1 MNVVDTTAPT
11 ITLNGSATV
20 TVEAC
25 GTYNELGATAD
36 DGCLAIGAVVID
48 NSSVDETTVGSYTVT
63 YNVSDAA
70 GNSAVQVTR
79 TVNVVDTTAPTITL
93 NGSSTVTV
101 EACGTYNELGATAD
115 DGCLAI
121 GAVTVDNSS
130 VDETTVGSYT
140 VTYNVSD
147 AAGNSAVQVTRTV
160 NVVDT
165 TAPTITLNGS
175 ATVTVEACGA
185 YNELGA
191 TADDG
196 CLSIGAVVIDN
207 SSVDETTVGSYTVTY
222 NVNDAAGNSAVQVT
236 RTVNVV
242 DTTDPNAICQNITV
256 QLNASG
262 NASITASDINNGSN
276 DSCSTITLNASQT
289 NFDCSD
295 LGNNNVTLTV
305 TDAEGNSD
313 TCIAVVTVQDVT
325 DPITP
330 TLSTITAQCST
341 TVPTPTTTDGCN
353 GTLTGTTSDP
363 TTYNTQGAYVI
374 TWTFDDGNG
383 NSINV
388 NQNVV
393 INDTVDPV
401 ANCQNITVPL
411 SDATGTATI
420 TPSQI
425 NNGSTDNCN
434 LSNLTY
440 SLSQSTFDCT
450 NIGPNII
457 TFTVT
462 DAGGNTDTCTATVTV
477 TSPNINGGNAIGY
490 LTNTET
496 PADSDDIIE
505 VTACPDEPQNA
516 IITLSGHIGNVVRW
530 EYSTN
535 GGLNWTSV
543 ANTTTTYNF
552 IDILQTTLVR
562 AVIQIGSCQA
572 YSNLVY
578 VAVVPPDVPPTIV
591 GPSSFDNC
599 IGDVITVTA
608 QSEYGINPAF
618 NEGGLFNQANLNNLG
633 WIVDGAAEMSA
644 GGNNTN
650 DTYWKETNG
659 PKKFNGRCYDSTDN
673 TKFAIVSGVS
683 IYDAPDH
690 TIAPLSTLETPI
702 FNTLGLTNATLEFDQ
717 AYYLEAGAWCK
728 IELSV
733 DGGAT
738 YNIELDP
745 GPTYNYT
752 GPSDSGFL
760 ASVPGFTGQCRNTL
774 GTLVN
779 KHVSIDLQSYIGM
792 TGLRIKFT
800 YSGTNNSA
808 WALDNITIPQ
818 APIDETIEWTDQAG
832 VVVTTGATTTITPIT
847 PGVQV
852 YGVTSL
858 INGCRSQGDEG
869 TEFIDVSAS
878 LAYAGKDVD
887 LTTGN
892 ECGEAEIQLAAYDNT
907 ISALDN
913 YNNGVWEPGA
923 YIYPGQS
930 YDHDNNAATPNIIA
944 PNHPVGTGKTG
955 FWSATVVDDFGGCN
969 PTYSFTDINSP
980 NSKFTGEPGEYTL
993 TWTVIVESGANPVT
1007 CSSDINV
1014 KIAQCQDVDFD
1025 GNDDHVVFDDN
1036 FDLSGNFSVSAWVK
1050 PESIGG
1056 DQTIISKR
1064 NPSSPNTG
1072 YDLRLN
1078 NSGRLIFAYNNSN
1091 INSGSRNLTTNR
1103 WYHVAVVHSGSTYRL
1118 YIDGIQINSTTGGAP
1133 TANNSDCLLGA
1144 VERAS
1149 GKSNFYN
1156 GWMDELRIWN
1166 VALNVN
1172 QIRETMNQEIR
1183 DNAGSVA
1190 GEVVPLDIPGLNW
1203 TDLDGYYRMGE
1214 NCGKLTP
1221 YAGSV
1226 SGKLKNIN
1234 SQQTENAP
1242 IPYTSRVDGQQW
1254 ATDNTWT
1261 HFQVWDAPNSIGI
1274 DNSTRIDWNI
1284 VQVSHNIDSGNKD
1297 ITVLGLISDN
1307 TNKELTIANPGSPQ
1321 DETNT
1326 GQMLWVTHYL
1336 DLDGKI
1342 DLVGESQLIQK
1353 RYDSNQVDES
1363 IFNNTSLGY
1372 IERDQQGTSN
1382 PFNYNYWS
1390 SPVAPNNAAADNS
1403 NNYSLS
1409 GVLRDGTTTVN
1420 NPMGRP
1426 INWIGGYTAAASNPA
1441 QVSTRWLYAYINNPA
1456 EDYYEWEFIGNST
1469 SIPIGL
1475 GYTMKGSGNA
1485 GSTQNYVYV
1494 GKPNNGTIST
1504 PIGAT
1509 RQSLVGNPYPS
1520 AIDSRAFIMDNGP
1533 SGTNSITGTLYFWE
1547 HYTSN
1552 ATHVTELYEGG
1563 YAALNFT
1570 GGVGA
1575 VQHPDLII
1583 SNNGTKIPERYI
1595 PVGQGF
1601 FVEAGSNT
1609 SNVVFNNSQR
1619 IYKTEAYTADS
1630 YEGSVFVRSSNSE
1643 NRNEDLIQRIR
1654 LRFTSPEGGKR
1665 PLLLGF
1671 VSNGAATDGVDWAYD
1686 GKNNDESTDSD
1697 LSWMIED
1704 NRYVIQGVG
1713 EFDATKQYP
1722 LGLFLSTDGNIKIEL
1737 TELENFETD
1746 IDVYIYDSL
1755 LGTYTQ
1761 INDTEF
1767 EIAMDAGEYLDRF
1780 FVTFQSESLSVD
1792 EFETQE
1798 ESELLVNYLNNSGE
1812 IYINVPYN
1820 VQVKQ
1825 VFLIQILGQTV
1836 NSWEITNASAYLL
1849 SPEIRIPVKGITD
1862 GTYIVK
1868 VITKDN
1874 QTINKKVVIKK

>member
-1 MNVVDTTAPT
+1 GA
-11 ITLNGSATV
+11 V
-20 TVEAC
+20 TV
-25 GTYNELGATAD
+25 
-36 DGCLAIGAVVID
+36 D
-48 NSSVDETTVGSYTVT
+48 NSAVNTNAVGSYTVT
-63 YNVSDAA
+63 YNVSDAE
-70 GNSAVQVTR
+70 GNAATQVTR
-79 TVNVVDTTAPTITL
+79 TVNVVDTTNPTITL
-93 NGSSTVTV
+93 NGAATVTV

-121 GAVTVDNSS
+121 GAVTVDNSA
-130 VDETTVGSYT
+130 VNTNAVGSYT

-147 AAGNSAVQVTRTV
+147 AEGNAATQVTRTV

-165 TAPTITLNGS
+165 TDPTITLNGA
-175 ATVTVEACGA
+175 ATVTVEACGT

-196 CLSIGAVVIDN
+196 CLAIGAVSVDN
-207 SSVDETTVGSYTVTY
+207 SAVDVNTVGSYTVTY
-222 NVNDAAGNSAVQVT
+222 NVTDAEGNSATQVT

-242 DTTDPNAICQNITV
+242 DTTDPNAVCQNITI

-276 DSCSTITLNASQT
+276 DSCSSITISASQT
-289 NFDCSD
+289 AFNCSD

-305 TDAEGNSD
+305 TDAEGNTD
-313 TCIAVVTVQDVT
+313 TCIAVVTVEDNVN
-325 DPITP
+325 PNTP
-330 TLSTITAQCST
+330 TLPTITAQCNV
-341 TVPTPTTTDGCN
+341 TVPNPTTTDGCN
-353 GTLTGTTSDP
+353 GTITGTTSNP

-401 ANCQNITVPL
+401 AICQDITLPL
-411 SDATGTATI
+411 SNGTGTATI
-420 TPSQI
+420 TAAQI

-434 LSNLTY
+434 TSNLTY
-440 SLSQSTFDCT
+440 SLSQSSFDCT

-457 TFTVT
+457 TMTVT

-477 TSPNINGGNAIGY
+477 TSPNINGGSAIGY

-496 PADSDDIIE
+496 AADADTIIE

-516 IITLSGHIGNVVRW
+516 IITLSGQQGNIVRW

-543 ANTTTTYNF
+543 ANTTNTYNF
-552 IDILQTTLVR
+552 NDILQTTLVR
-562 AVIQIGSCQA
+562 AVIQIGACSA

-608 QSEYGINPAF
+608 QSAFGINPDFNNGGMF
-618 NEGGLFNQANLNNLG
+618 NEANLNNLG

-659 PKKFNGRCYDSTDN
+659 PKKFNGRCYDTTDN
-673 TKFAIVSGVS
+673 SKFAIVSGVS

-702 FNTLGLTNATLEFDQ
+702 FNTLGLTNASLEFDQ

-745 GPTYNYT
+745 GAAYNYT

-760 ASVPGFTGQCRNTL
+760 ASVPGFTGQCRNTT
-774 GTLVN
+774 GTLVD
-779 KHVSIDLQSYIGM
+779 KPVSIDLQSYIGM

-800 YSGTNNSA
+800 YSGTTNSA
-808 WALDNITIPQ
+808 WALDNIRIPQ
-818 APIDETIEWTDQAG
+818 APVDEVIEWEDEAG
-832 VVVTTGATTTITPIT
+832 VVVTTGATTTITPII
-847 PGVQV
+847 PGIQI
-852 YGVTSL
+852 YGATSL
-858 INGCRSQGDEG
+858 INGCRSEGSEG

-878 LAYAGKDVD
+878 LAYAGLDVD

-892 ECGEAEIQLAAYDNT
+892 DCGEAEIQLAAYDNT
-907 ISALDN
+907 ITALDN
-913 YNNGVWEPGA
+913 YNNGVWEPGV

-944 PNHPVGTGKTG
+944 NENPDGTIKDFNGTGKTG
-955 FWSATVVDDFGGCN
+955 FWSATVIDDLGGCN
-969 PTYSFTDINSP
+969 PAYSFTNVNSP
-980 NSKFTGEPGEYTL
+980 NSKFIGEPGEYTL
-993 TWTVIVESGANPVT
+993 TWTVIVESESSPGANDAVT

-1014 KIAQCQDVDFD
+1014 KIAKCNDVDFD
-1025 GNDDHVVFDDN
+1025 GNNDYIAFDDN
-1036 FDLSGNFSVSAWVK
+1036 FDLSGNFSISAWVK
-1050 PESIGG
+1050 PEAIGG
-1056 DQTIISKR
+1056 DKTIISKR
-1064 NPSSPNTG
+1064 NPNSPSTG
-1072 YDLRLN
+1072 YDLKLN
-1078 NSGRLIFAYNNSN
+1078 NVGRLIFSYNNSN
-1091 INSGSRNLTTNR
+1091 INSGSRHLNTDR
-1103 WYHVAVVHSGSTYRL
+1103 WYHVAVVRQGSNYKL
-1118 YIDGIQINSTTGGAP
+1118 YIDGIEISSTTGSAP
-1133 TANNSDCLLGA
+1133 TGNNSDCLLGA
-1144 VERAS
+1144 VERS
-1149 GKSNFYN
+1149 TGKTSFYN
-1156 GWMDELRIWN
+1156 GWMDEVRIWN

-1172 QIRETMNQEIR
+1172 QLRETMNQEIR
-1183 DNAGSVA
+1183 DNGGLVA
-1190 GEVVPLDIPGLNW
+1190 GEVIPLDVPGLSWNN
-1203 TDLDGYYRMGE
+1203 LDGYYRMGE

-1226 SGKLKNIN
+1226 SGKLHNIN

-1242 IPYTSRVDGQQW
+1242 IPYTSRVDGQNW

-1274 DNSTRIDWNI
+1274 DNSTPIDWNI
-1284 VQVSHNIDSGNKD
+1284 VQISHNIDSGNKD

-1307 TNKELTIANPGSPQ
+1307 TTKELTIANPGSPQ
-1321 DETNT
+1321 NETNT

-1353 RYDSNQVDES
+1353 RYNASQVNGS

-1390 SPVAPNNAAADNS
+1390 SPVAQNNAAADNS
-1403 NNYSLS
+1403 NSYNLS

-1441 QVSTRWLYAYINNPA
+1441 QVSNRWLYAYINNPA
-1456 EDYYEWEFIGNST
+1456 EDYYEWEYIGNST

-1485 GSTQNYVYV
+1485 GTTQNYVYV
-1494 GKPNNGTIST
+1494 GKPNNGTITT

-1520 AIDSRAFIMDNGP
+1520 AIDSRQFIIDNGP

-1583 SNNGTKIPERYI
+1583 SNNGTKVPERYI

-1609 SNVVFNNSQR
+1609 SNVEFNNGQR
-1619 IYKTEAYTADS
+1619 IFKTEAFTADS
-1630 YEGSVFVRSSNSE
+1630 YEGSVFIRSGNNQ
-1643 NRNEDLIQRIR
+1643 NRTEDSIQRVR

-1671 VSNGAATDGVDWAYD
+1671 VPSGAATDGVDWAYD
-1686 GKNNDESTDSD
+1686 GRNNDESNDSD
-1697 LSWMIED
+1697 LSWLIEGK
-1704 NRYVIQGVG
+1704 RFVIQGVG
-1713 EFDATKQYP
+1713 EFESTKQYP
-1722 LGLFLSTDGNIKIEL
+1722 LGMFLTSNGTIKIEL
-1737 TELENFETD
+1737 TALENFETE

-1755 LGTYTQ
+1755 LGTYTR
-1761 INDTEF
+1761 INDRGF
-1767 EIAMDAGEYLDRF
+1767 ELDMDAGEYFDRF
-1780 FVTFQSESLSVD
+1780 FIAFQSESLSVD
-1792 EFETQE
+1792 EI
-1798 ESELLVNYLNNSGE
+1798 ESTTESDLLVNYLNNSGE
-1812 IYINVPYN
+1812 IYINVPNN
-1820 VQVKQ
+1820 VTVKQ

-1836 NSWEITNASAYLL
+1836 NSWEITNASTYLL
-1849 SPEIRIPVKGITD
+1849 APEIRIPVKGITD